1 MYPGRYVGVQINR
14 GWEMT
19 EVLDCNDRIKK
30 IRLDKKLKHADISV
44 ITGYSPNTVK
54 KWLTDPNS
62 KHYQIA
68 PVQALKLMEQWLLDG
83 AVKESTFEKSI
94 LSTALAEVWALTNH
108 KGGSGKTT
116 ATINFALMLS
126 RQKSEVN
133 PTRNNN
139 VLIVDADFQQNATKS
154 LAPFEVKLSISDLLR
169 MHDSGKSY
177 KYKKSDVSYD
187 GLSVDLLSATNT
199 MSSDVAGI
207 EGHDLVFALKEILEW
222 FKPHYDYILIDGLP
236 SKGSWYVSVIAAA
249 DKVVIPFKPNKFDVW
264 GVSDVFE
271 HVKKLKIRGINNK
284 VRVAAVFC
292 SDVARPYRVLDKV
305 ILEEIEERYPE
316 YFCPVTIRS
325 TIKVKEGCDAFPP
338 QSIAEYDPKHEV
350 SDEYRKVLDFIK
362 KAN

>member
-1 MYPGRYVGVQINR
+1 
-14 GWEMT
+14 MT
-19 EVLDCNDRIKK
+19 EVMDCNDRIKQ
-30 IRLDKKLKHADISV
+30 IRLDKKLKHSDISG

-62 KHYQIA
+62 KHYQVA
-68 PVQALKLMEQWLLDG
+68 PVQALKLMEQWLTDG
-83 AVKESTFEKSI
+83 APAESINDKKQSAQ
-94 LSTALAEVWALTNH
+94 SLAEVWALTNH

-116 ATINFALMLS
+116 TTINFALMLS
-126 RQKSEVN
+126 KQKSEVE
-133 PTRNNN
+133 PTRNNR

-169 MHDSGKSY
+169 INDSGKSY
-177 KYKKSDVSYD
+177 KYKKSDVSYE
-187 GLSVDLLSATNT
+187 GLSVDLLAATGA
-199 MSSDVAGI
+199 MSSDIAGI

-271 HVKKLKIRGINNK
+271 HVKKLRIRGINHK

-316 YFCPVTIRS
+316 YYCPITIRS

-338 QSIAEYDPKHEV
+338 QCVADYDPRHEV
-350 SDEYRKVLDFIK
+350 SDEYNKVLEFIK
-362 KAN
+362 NAN